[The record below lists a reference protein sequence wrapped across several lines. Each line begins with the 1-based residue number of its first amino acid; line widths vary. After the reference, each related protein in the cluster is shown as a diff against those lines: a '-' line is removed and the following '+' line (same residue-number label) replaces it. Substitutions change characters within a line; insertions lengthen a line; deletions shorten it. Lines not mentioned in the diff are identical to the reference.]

1 MLNYFKKSSIKNIHE
16 FKSSLSNAYLLLL
29 YFYYRKF
36 IILNQQEIKLKE
48 FNSFFKNYNNS
59 TRSPVNISKIS
70 FNIILKYLF
79 TIQQILFLS
88 TNLISKHNER
98 IICSNQ
104 Y

>member
-1 MLNYFKKSSIKNIHE
+1 MLNYLKKAFIKSIQESKNG
-16 FKSSLSNAYLLLL
+16 FSNAYLLSL

-36 IILNQQEIKLKE
+36 IIINQQEFKLKK
-48 FNSFFKNYNNS
+48 FNSFFKNYNNT